1 MNTAP
6 TEVAR
11 VVETNLDKISAQ
23 KGARAAAPAVA
34 ANPEVLALQGL
45 LRLEG
50 EAREIKDLAQFAY
63 FMANETR
70 RIVSA
75 RQIYVFRQDGARNL
89 DLAAISSVTS
99 PDRDAPLVRAM
110 VLAARHGVTLVG
122 SGRSCAFAFP
132 DVKAA
137 AADVVAAYPFA
148 HLLFAPFADRAGQKQ
163 GVMLLAREQPWELEE
178 ALIVERLA
186 GCYGHAWGALRAR
199 PARMGSGW
207 RQRRGAL
214 AGLALVLLVIAGAWP
229 VHMSALAPAEIVTAH
244 PSFITSPL
252 NGVIRTLDVT
262 PGQVVKQGT
271 RLLHFD
277 DTEIRNQLDVAA
289 RDVAVAEAK
298 IDQYSQAAF
307 ASDQAGEQVAVA
319 KADYA
324 VKLAQQ
330 RYNADELRK
339 TIVLAPR
346 AGVALFDDPRN
357 WKGRPVKI
365 GERIM
370 EIADPARIETR
381 IELDVADSFALKDG
395 APIRLFLDSDPL
407 HPLQGTVQRFSPE
420 AHVIPGPELT
430 YRLYARLNLHGAPLP
445 QLGLRGTA
453 EIYAAKAPLAYY
465 LLRRP
470 LTFLRQH
477 FGL

>member
-1 MNTAP
+1 M
-6 TEVAR
+6 AR
-11 VVETNLDKISAQ
+11 IVETNLDKGVPP
-23 KGARAAAPAVA
+23 KAAAAAQSAPALA
-34 ANPEVLALQGL
+34 GHPEVLALQGL

-50 EAREIKDLAQFAY
+50 EAREIKDLGQFAY

-70 RIVSA
+70 RVINA
-75 RQIYVFRQDGARNL
+75 RQIFVFRQDGDRNL

-110 VLAARHGVTLVG
+110 LLAARHGAKFVG
-122 SGRSCAFAFP
+122 TGRSCAFAFP

-137 AADVVAAYPFA
+137 AADVVASYPFV
-148 HLLFAPFADRAGQKQ
+148 HLLFAPFADRAGQRQ
-163 GVMLLAREQPWELEE
+163 GALLLAREQPWQLDE
-178 ALIVERLA
+178 ALVVERLA
-186 GCYGHAWGALRAR
+186 GCYGHAYGALRAKPASMR
-199 PARMGSGW
+199 PDLRH
-207 RQRRGAL
+207 RRGAVF
-214 AGLALVLLVIAGAWP
+214 GLALVALVIAAVWP

-244 PSFITSPL
+244 PAFITSPL
-252 NGVIRTLDVT
+252 NGVIRALDVT
-262 PGQVVKQGT
+262 PGQAVKQGT
-271 RLLHFD
+271 PLLHFD

-289 RDVAVAEAK
+289 RDVEVAQAR

-307 ASDQAGEQVAVA
+307 ASDQAAQQVAVA

-330 RYNADELRK
+330 RYDADELRK
-339 TIVLAPR
+339 TMVLAPR

-395 APIRLFLDSDPL
+395 APIRLFLDNDPL

-430 YRLYARLNLHGAPLP
+430 YRLYARLNLQGVRLP

-453 EIYAAKAPLAYY
+453 EIYAAKAPLVYY

-477 FGL
+477 FGF

>member
-1 MNTAP
+1 M
-6 TEVAR
+6 AR
-11 VVETNLDKISAQ
+11 IVETNLDRGVQAQ
-23 KGARAAAPAVA
+23 AATAAQPAPALA
-34 ANPEVLALQGL
+34 INPEVLALQGL

-70 RIVSA
+70 RVVNA
-75 RQIYVFRQDGARNL
+75 RQIFVFRQDGSRNL
-89 DLAAISSVTS
+89 ALAAISSVTN
-99 PDRDAPLVRAM
+99 PDQDAPLVRAM
-110 VLAARHGVTLVG
+110 LSAARHGASLVG
-122 SGRSCAFAFP
+122 TGRSCAFAFP

-137 AADVVAAYPFA
+137 AADIVASYPFA
-148 HLLFAPFADRAGQKQ
+148 HVLFAPFADRAGQRQ
-163 GVMLLAREQPWELEE
+163 GAMLLAREQPWELDE

-186 GCYGHAWGALRAR
+186 GCYGHAYGALKAR
-199 PARMGSGW
+199 PAPLRPGLRM
-207 RQRRGAL
+207 RRGAVS
-214 AGLALVLLVIAGAWP
+214 GLALIALLVAGAWP
-229 VHMSALAPAEIVTAH
+229 VHMSALAPAEIVTAR
-244 PSFITSPL
+244 PAFITSPI
-252 NGVIRTLDVT
+252 NGVIRALDVT
-262 PGQVVKQGT
+262 PGQVVKQGAP
-271 RLLHFD
+271 LLHFD

-289 RDVAVAEAK
+289 RDVEVAQAK

-307 ASDQAGEQVAVA
+307 ASDQAAQQVAVA

-370 EIADPARIETR
+370 EIADPTRIETR

-407 HPLQGTVQRFSPE
+407 HALQGTIRRFSPE

-430 YRLYARLNLHGAPLP
+430 YRLYARLNLQGARLP

-477 FGL
+477 FGF